1 MMNAFI
7 SFTQMI
13 KEEIVSHSYEGES
26 AKALLSAFVHLN
38 GRMTIQN
45 KNTLLFLE
53 TENAKIAKLLYL
65 LLQQHYQVSPTFI
78 YRKQMQFEKKT
89 TYRLKIEEKV
99 EDILQDLE
107 IQLYDSNLTKS
118 FLKNEDNIPFFF
130 MGAFLAGG
138 SCNHPQSSHYHLE
151 IATHDEDIAKYL
163 LKLLEKN
170 KKIDFNAKEIQRRN
184 QYIVYIKKSDQI
196 ANFMAYLGASNS
208 CLFFEEIRVERD
220 YYNNTNRMQ
229 ICVMA
234 NYKKTTDSAKHQLE
248 DIKVIEQKLG
258 IQNIANQKMKV
269 LCLLRK
275 ENEDASMLELAQ
287 LLSEEM
293 EIKVSK
299 SNINHLFRS
308 IHELANRLGGTKDDD
323 C

>member
-1 MMNAFI
+1 MQTSI

-13 KEEIVSHSYEGES
+13 KEEIASHSYEGEN
-26 AKALLSAFVHLN
+26 AKAFLSAFIHLN
-38 GRMTIQN
+38 GRMTIQD
-45 KNTLLFLE
+45 KKTLLFLE

-65 LLQQHYQVSPTFI
+65 MLQQRYQVSLTFI

-99 EDILQDLE
+99 EDILEDLE
-107 IQLYDSNLTKS
+107 IQLYDTNLTKS
-118 FLKNEDNIPFFF
+118 FLKNEENIPFFF

-151 IATHDEDIAKYL
+151 IAVHDEDMAKYL
-163 LKLLEKN
+163 LKMLEKN
-170 KKIDFNAKEIQRRN
+170 KRIDFAAKEIKRRN

-196 ANFMAYLGASNS
+196 ANFMAYIGASNS
-208 CLFFEEIRVERD
+208 CLFFEEVRVERD

-248 DIKVIEQKLG
+248 DIAMIEERLG
-258 IQNIANQKMKV
+258 IQNIANQKIKI

-275 ENEDASMLELAQ
+275 ENEDASMVELAQ
-287 LLSEEM
+287 LLGEEM
-293 EIKVSK
+293 KMKISK

-308 IHELANRLGGTKDDD
+308 IHELAQRLGGTKDDN

>member
-1 MMNAFI
+1 MRPTI

-13 KEEIVSHSYEGES
+13 KEEIASHSYEGES
-26 AKALLSAFVHLN
+26 ARAILSAFVHLN

-45 KNTLLFLE
+45 RKTILTLE
-53 TENAKIAKLLYL
+53 TENAKIAKLFYL
-65 LLQQHYQVSPTFI
+65 ILQQRYAVSPTFAF
-78 YRKQMQFEKKT
+78 RKQMQFEKKI
-89 TYRLKIEEKV
+89 TYHLQIEEKV
-99 EDILQDLE
+99 EAILDDLE
-107 IQLYDSNLTKS
+107 IRLYDSNVTKS
-118 FLKNEDNIPFFF
+118 FLKAEENIPFFM

-151 IATHDEDIAKYL
+151 IATHEENLAKYL
-163 LKLLEKN
+163 LKLLERN
-170 KKIDFNAKEIQRRN
+170 KAAVFGAKCIQRRN
-184 QYIVYIKKSDQI
+184 QYVVYMKKSDQI
-196 ANFMAYLGASNS
+196 VNFVAYIGASDC
-208 CLFFEEIRVERD
+208 CLMFEEIRVERD
-220 YYNNTNRMQ
+220 FINNTNRWQ
-229 ICVMA
+229 ICVNA

-248 DIKVIEQKLG
+248 DIAIIDQKLG
-258 IQNIANQKMKV
+258 IQNIANHKMKI

-293 EIKVSK
+293 ETKISK

-308 IHELANRLGGTKDDD
+308 IHDLAKRLGGTKNDD